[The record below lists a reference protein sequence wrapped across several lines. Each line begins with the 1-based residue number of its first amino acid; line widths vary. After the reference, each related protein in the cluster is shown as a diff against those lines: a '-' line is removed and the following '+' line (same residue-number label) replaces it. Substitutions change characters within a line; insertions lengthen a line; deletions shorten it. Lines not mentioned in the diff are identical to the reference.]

1 MTITRIGSTSTTV
14 GTSVSLPIHQAGDLI
29 IIFAFNRGSTTLP
42 TPPTASGT
50 VPSWIFS
57 RSRTSVNLSGV
68 VYYALASASTTTSG
82 TWSNTSQ
89 IATIVY
95 RGASSLVNSNAAGLT
110 AGSTSLITY
119 PVVSI
124 PAGGFSTDVAF
135 RVAYHTT
142 ATDVNS
148 AVFSGWVLAGAS
160 NGSSTTGEY
169 AAYTTLSSISPI
181 TSANDT
187 VNSSGS
193 YVSFTFVAKAYARQK
208 LIADLRAYTATVSS
222 ANLIR
227 VFVFS
232 ADAASFQFSASDAS
246 LNRSLIAD
254 SGSGNFYVAGA
265 DASLTT
271 GTFIPP
277 LAVLRGRFQ
286 AEGLAAL
293 FFYDRR
299 FDAGTTSHLV
309 SGSDVSFPRGYYLNP
324 QSADFTLEGPAPLLA
339 KAVIFY
345 PARGVFSVARPG
357 AGLGRGFYLSASPAP
372 FSAPLVSVDLYRY
385 ARLLCESNSLLTAAH
400 AIDLLRDLRVAFTH
414 GIFSLLGFGAGTR
427 NTPGMPPSGQPTLP
441 PLSPYGG
448 SDRTG
453 GLSIAPHYVQFNSF
467 QKSKDYGLVNNLTAR
482 VAGSVGSQ
490 AGTNT
495 IYIRAETDGPAQILI
510 RKSNANQYTSKYID
524 VGILDENRKPIT
536 LTANGFA
543 YSNDNYATAEDESL
557 RPLPP
562 STYYFTITTSQW
574 QAIPFEV
581 FIQIFRYRELSG
593 VITGTL
599 TPYGRFANAKLY
611 GTALLAFPAT
621 GSIPSRTT
629 LKLINGATTATV
641 QPSLSLAIMRG
652 VASGSMQPYGRLK
665 QTHRITGQA
674 SLGNANVAT
683 LSSAPPYGSGY

>member
-1 MTITRIGSTSTTV
+1 MAITRISSASTAS
-14 GTSVSLPIHQAGDLI
+14 GTSVTLPTHQAGDLI
-29 IIFAFNRGSTTLP
+29 IIFAFNRNTTTLP
-42 TPPTASGT
+42 TPPAASGT
-50 VPSWIFS
+50 VPSWIFF
-57 RSRTSVNLSGV
+57 RSRTATGLGGV
-68 VYYALASASTTTSG
+68 VYYALASDSTTTSG
-82 TWSNTSQ
+82 TWSNTTQ

-95 RGASSLVNSNAAGLT
+95 RGASSLTGGSSNGIGGT
-110 AGSTSLITY
+110 NLITF
-119 PVVSI
+119 PSLTI
-124 PAGGFSTDVAF
+124 PAGGLSTDVAF

-148 AVFSGWVLAGAS
+148 AFFSGWALAAAS
-160 NGSSTTGEY
+160 TGSSTTGEY
-169 AAYTTLSSISPI
+169 AAYTTLSSSSSI
-181 TSANDT
+181 TSTSDT

-193 YVSFTFVAKAYARQK
+193 FVSFTFVAKSYERQD
-208 LIADLRAYTATVSS
+208 LIADRRTYTTTVFSAT
-222 ANLIR
+222 LGLGR
-227 VFVFS
+227 TFS
-232 ADAASFQFSASDAS
+232 ADAASFQFSAPDVS
-246 LNRSLIAD
+246 LTKSFITN
-254 SGSGNFYVAGA
+254 SGSGDFYLTGA
-265 DASLTT
+265 AVSLTT
-271 GTFIPP
+271 GTFTPP
-277 LAVLRGRFQ
+277 LSVLRGRFQ

-299 FDAGTTSHLV
+299 FDAGNRSYLISAGDAV
-309 SGSDVSFPRGYYLNP
+309 FPRGYYLNP
-324 QSADFTLEGPAPLLA
+324 QTADFTLQGPSPLLA

-345 PARGVFSVARPG
+345 PAQGVFSVARPG

-372 FSAPLVSVDLYRY
+372 FSAPLASADLYRY
-385 ARLLCESNSLLTAAH
+385 ARLLSESGSFLTAAP
-400 AIDLLRDLRVAFTH
+400 AIDLLRDLRIAFAR

-467 QKSKDYGLVNNLTAR
+467 QKSKDYGLVSNLTAQ

-495 IYIRAETDGPAQILI
+495 IYIRAETDGPAQLLI

-524 VGILDENRKPIT
+524 VGILDENRKPIA

-543 YSNDNYATAEDESL
+543 YSNDNHATAEDESL
-557 RPLPP
+557 QPLPP

-593 VITGTL
+593 VITGTIA
-599 TPYGRFANAKLY
+599 PYGRFANAKLY
-611 GTALLAFPAT
+611 GNALLTFPAT
-621 GSIPSRTT
+621 GSIPSRTA
-629 LKLINGATTATV
+629 LKLINGATTATA

-683 LSSAPPYGSGY
+683 LSSAPPYGGGY